1 MTISNLIAAVTGGG
15 TKTIAVMGAT
25 GSQGGSVI
33 RAFHSLPDSNFKIR
47 AITRN
52 PESEKAKAIESMV
65 DEVVKADGENK
76 DSMVAAFKGCHGV
89 FVVSNFWEGMDVR
102 HEMRTLRTIK
112 DALKLAKV
120 KHVVLSTLPDTRKFV
135 DKLAED
141 KDSWTVLDKDLD
153 MYTPHYD
160 GKAEV
165 GLEYAAE
172 LPTTRLYVA
181 FYMENFIN
189 FGMGPSRQVDTDP
202 YAITLPMSDAK
213 LAMVAV
219 RDIGKCVCAIFEDK
233 SMIGKFVG
241 VHSEALNCKEIAEV
255 FTKVC
260 GQPVQYNA
268 VPTDVYAKFDFPG
281 ADDLANMFRF
291 FAESEPIFIESHTPP
306 ASIRSKMGGTST
318 FEGWLTANKTAFDLQ
333 PMVEKKAPS

>member
-65 DEVVKADGENK
+65 DEVVKADGDNK

-120 KHVVLSTLPDTRKFV
+120 KHVVLSTLPDTRNFV
-135 DKLAED
+135 NEAEN
-141 KDSWTVLDKDLD
+141 KDSWTVLDKELG
-153 MYTPHYD
+153 MYTPHFD
-160 GKAEV
+160 GKGEAE
-165 GLEYAAE
+165 LEYVAE
-172 LPTTRLYVA
+172 LPTTLMYTT
-181 FYMENFIN
+181 FYMENFIT
-189 FGMGPSRQVDTDP
+189 FGMGPSRQADTDP
-202 YAITLPMSDAK
+202 YSITFPMGDAK
-213 LAMVAV
+213 LAMVTV
-219 RDIGKCVCAIFEDK
+219 EDIGKCACAIFQDQ
-233 SMIGKFVG
+233 SLIGKPVG
-241 VHSEALNCKEIAEV
+241 VHSEALTCKEIAEV

-268 VPTDVYAKFDFPG
+268 VPTDVYAKFGFPG

-318 FEGWLTANKTAFDLQ
+318 FEGWLTANKAAFDLQ
-333 PMVEKKAPS
+333 PMVEKKAPE